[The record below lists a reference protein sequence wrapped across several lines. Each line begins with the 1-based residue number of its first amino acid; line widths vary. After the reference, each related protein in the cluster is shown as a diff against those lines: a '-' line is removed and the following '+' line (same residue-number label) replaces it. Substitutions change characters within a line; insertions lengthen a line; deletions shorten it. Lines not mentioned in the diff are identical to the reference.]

1 MYHTVPG
8 RDRDDVKEW
17 VLGRI
22 QNKLEGLDIVEEAG
36 VYRHLEM
43 IQGHIE
49 HDIMLHKEEAKT
61 LESILESELR
71 YEVENLAHQ
80 LPSSIILK
88 VDELSIYSDAWGL
101 YCRPGTYK
109 I

>member
-1 MYHTVPG
+1 MWHTTAG
-8 RDRDDVKEW
+8 RDKDEVKEW
-17 VLGRI
+17 VLERI
-22 QNKLEGLDIVEEAG
+22 QNKLDGLDILEDAG

-71 YEVENLAHQ
+71 YEVEQMAHRE
-80 LPSSIILK
+80 PSSIILK
-88 VDELSIYSDAWGL
+88 VDELSIYPDAWGL
-101 YCRPGTYK
+101 YCRPGTYQ